1 MKKFI
6 YGVWLMLAVV
16 IFAAC
21 QDDIEQAGSKVNE
34 GLPGKLSLT
43 IKVPSADKV
52 TSSRGIYDYESE
64 VKELALIMFERGGRK
79 EFFDLTGKL
88 THKAYTNG
96 ETEVNTLTETGGRIY
111 TLSEDIEGD
120 ELSGEYTLYAIANWS
135 SPFCGLTTADLQAMS
150 EEQLNEKL
158 AANENFAISLSGDER
173 LPMTYKSDEYAV
185 VIEPIAENAAEDA
198 GTTIENISLRR
209 ITSHIIFNFQNGT
222 STAEDAETNVK
233 FTPTSYTVYNL
244 PKNANLICKG
254 KSSEGLNKLV
264 DNKYGNSNT
273 ISTTGNSFEFFMLE
287 NVQDKSTKEDMTYSD
302 RDKWNA
308 DTDGTKKF
316 INAPTSSTYIVV
328 KGEYSSDQNFGEVS
342 YTIHLGN
349 FSGTNYNNS
358 KAGHNNF
365 TVNRNEKHTYTVT
378 ITGVKSIIT
387 EATTDQEEG
396 GNQPGAEG
404 NISAISEGSN
414 FVLDSHYETIMLKFP
429 LDQRCSRSTITVRTP
444 FDNGEYKIEETT
456 EPGDYDW
463 VHFMAPESTEAF
475 PHYKTAGAC
484 DITTLARELSNLYNN
499 VDNDDPHYLLVEENG
514 VNYIYTTAFVDEYF
528 YSEYNGKSVDWPEFV
543 DQDNRV
549 IILNPVANPSLDG
562 NNIYHADYIFQI
574 SQRSIKTT
582 YTHDGSINAFGIETW
597 NETGKSQF
605 GTPNSSVTE
614 DTEGIYKLYGY
625 QNTSTLLGTNW
636 SINKTEAGY
645 FTAPATNSEDVH
657 IYSNAG
663 TYYGYQACLTRNRDE
678 DGDGTIDEGE
688 LKWYLPALEQY
699 TTIWMGRDKLL
710 GDTQLFSNEK
720 MEKLSNDSNDDYYWN
735 KVNLWTS
742 SSGNYRVYWPAE
754 GASYGEDKGI
764 ESGVRCVRNLV
775 SQTGITKEI
784 TSNSGNIILVSG
796 ASELSM
802 RSTSMTGEY
811 SAGHN
816 ERSDD
821 NRLYPAFEIATTDLL
836 ITSSSSVVF
845 TIDESEC
852 SASGSSGNYNL
863 KLKIVPNDGY
873 SYSCQTNETVEL
885 NAGNEYTYNGTNL
898 NIGASW
904 MTVTATNAEGA
915 YVTFAVEF
923 KISSSTLSGIN
934 IRQISNG
941 NLSTTIKELTL
952 DDKDETVTFELDGEE
967 ISTFTSSVIKN
978 NTSLCAAHYTQD
990 ADGADLGQWRVPNQR
1005 ELMLMAEWGYLSDAV
1020 ASKKEYASSTFFTK
1034 SSELDKTE
1042 PFVYMGT
1049 FTLDPGTRSYY
1060 IRCVRDAQT
1069 TTAGSSA
1076 NYLQGESG
1084 SSYGAGNSLF

>member
-64 VKELALIMFERGGRK
+64 VKELALIMFEKGGRK

-135 SPFCGLTTADLQAMS
+135 SPFCGLTKADLQAMS
-150 EEQLNEKL
+150 EEQLNETL
-158 AANENFAISLSGDER
+158 AENENFAIALSGEER

-185 VIEPIAENAAEDA
+185 VIEPIAEDAAEDV

-222 STAEDAETNVK
+222 STAENAETNVK

-254 KSSEGLNKLV
+254 KSVEGLNKLD
-264 DNKYGNSNT
+264 DNQYGNSNT

-287 NVQDKSTKEDMTYSD
+287 NVQDKSTKEEMKYSD

-308 DTDGTKKF
+308 ANADGEKNF
-316 INAPTSSTYIVV
+316 IYAPPSSTYIVV

-349 FSGTNYNNS
+349 FSKKDYSNS
-358 KAGHNNF
+358 EAGYNNF

-378 ITGVKSIIT
+378 ITGVNSIIT
-387 EATTDQEEG
+387 EAMTDQQDG
-396 GNQPGAEG
+396 GVQPGAEG

-429 LDQRCSRSTITVRTP
+429 LDQRCSRSNIIVRTP
-444 FDNGEYKIEETT
+444 FDNGEYTIGETT
-456 EPGDYDW
+456 KSGDYHW
-463 VHFMAPESTEAF
+463 VHFMAPESTSAF
-475 PHYKTAGAC
+475 PNYKTADAC

-499 VDNDDPHYLLVEENG
+499 VENNDPHYRLVEENG
-514 VNYIYTTAFVDEYF
+514 EKYIYTTAFVDEYF
-528 YSEYNGKSVDWPEFV
+528 YSEYNGKSVTWPEFV

-562 NNIYHADYIFQI
+562 YNIYHADYIFQI

-582 YTHDGSINAFGIETW
+582 YTHDANINAFGIETW

-605 GTPNSSVTE
+605 GTPKNSVKE
-614 DTEGIYKLYGY
+614 EGNYKSFGY
-625 QNTSTLLGTNW
+625 QNTLTLLGEVGEDW
-636 SINKTEAGY
+636 SIDKTVAGY
-645 FTAPATNSEDVH
+645 FTAPATNLEDVH
-657 IYSNAG
+657 IYDRVKDEDKDKAV

-678 DGDGTIDEGE
+678 NGNGKIDEGE

-720 MEKLSNDSNDDYYWN
+720 MEKLSDNSDDDYYWN

-742 SSGNYRVYWPAE
+742 SSGKYRVYWPAE
-754 GASYGEDKGI
+754 GASYGTDKTGTQI
-764 ESGVRCVRNLV
+764 GQPDLGVRCVRNLV
-775 SQTGITKEI
+775 NQTGETNKI
-784 TSNSGNIILVSG
+784 TSSNENIIQVSG

-821 NRLYPAFEIATTDLL
+821 NRLYAAFEIATKDLS
-836 ITSSSSVVF
+836 I
-845 TIDESEC
+845 
-852 SASGSSGNYNL
+852 
-863 KLKIVPNDGY
+863 
-873 SYSCQTNETVEL
+873 
-885 NAGNEYTYNGTNL
+885 TYNYYT
-898 NIGASW
+898 
-904 MTVTATNAEGA
+904 
-915 YVTFAVEF
+915 
-923 KISSSTLSGIN
+923 
-934 IRQISNG
+934 Q
-941 NLSTTIKELTL
+941 
-952 DDKDETVTFELDGEE
+952 
-967 ISTFTSSVIKN
+967 STFTSNDIKD

-990 ADGADLGQWRVPNQR
+990 NGADLGQWRVPNQR
-1005 ELMLMAEWGYLSDAV
+1005 ELMLMAEWGYLSDEV
-1020 ASKKEYASSTFFTK
+1020 TYNNKKYASSTFFTK
-1034 SSELDKTE
+1034 STDLSKYE
-1042 PFVYMGT
+1042 PFVYIGT
-1049 FTLDPGTRSYY
+1049 FTLDAGTKYY
-1060 IRCVRDAQT
+1060 HIRCVRDAQT

>member
-64 VKELALIMFERGGRK
+64 VKELALIMFEKGGRK

-135 SPFCGLTTADLQAMS
+135 SPFCGLTKADLQAMS
-150 EEQLNEKL
+150 EEQLNETL
-158 AANENFAISLSGDER
+158 AENENFAIALSGEER

-185 VIEPIAENAAEDA
+185 VIEPIAEDAAEDV

-222 STAEDAETNVK
+222 STAENAETNVK

-254 KSSEGLNKLV
+254 KSVEGLNKLD
-264 DNKYGNSNT
+264 DNQYGNSNT

-287 NVQDKSTKEDMTYSD
+287 NVQDKPTKEDMTYSD

-308 DTDGTKKF
+308 NADGAKNF
-316 INAPTSSTYIVV
+316 IYAPTSSTYIVV

-349 FSGTNYNNS
+349 FSKKNYSNS
-358 KAGHNNF
+358 EAGYNNF

-378 ITGVKSIIT
+378 ITGVNSIIT
-387 EATTDQEEG
+387 EAMTDQPDG
-396 GNQPGAEG
+396 GVQPGAEG

-429 LDQRCSRSTITVRTP
+429 LDDRCKRSNIIVRTP
-444 FDNGEYKIEETT
+444 FDNGEYTIGETT
-456 EPGDYDW
+456 EPGDYNW
-463 VHFMAPESTEAF
+463 VHFMAPPSTSEF
-475 PHYKTAGAC
+475 PIYNSENAC
-484 DITTLARELSNLYNN
+484 NITDFALELSNLSNK
-499 VDNDDPHYLLVEENG
+499 VDNNKPHYFLNEENG
-514 VNYIYTTAFVDEYF
+514 VKYIYTTAFVDEYF
-528 YSEYNGKSVDWPEFV
+528 YSEYNGNSVGWPEFV

-549 IILNPVANPSLDG
+549 IILNPEANPSLDG

-605 GTPNSSVTE
+605 GTPNSPVTE
-614 DTEGIYKLYGY
+614 DTEGIYKSYGY
-625 QNTSTLLGTNW
+625 QNTSTLLGEDW
-636 SINKTEAGY
+636 SIDKTVAGY

-657 IYSNAG
+657 IYDIVKDEDEDKDKAV

-678 DGDGTIDEGE
+678 NGNGKIDEGE

-720 MEKLSNDSNDDYYWN
+720 MEKLSNNSDDDYYWN

-754 GASYGEDKGI
+754 GASYGGDKGI
-764 ESGVRCVRNLV
+764 ASGVRCVRNLV
-775 SQTGITKEI
+775 DRTGITKEI
-784 TSNSGNIILVSG
+784 TSNSGNIIQVSG

-821 NRLYPAFEIATTDLL
+821 NRLYPAFEIATKDLSISL
-836 ITSSSSVVF
+836 SYYSQSRFNSS
-845 TIDESEC
+845 E
-852 SASGSSGNYNL
+852 
-863 KLKIVPNDGY
+863 
-873 SYSCQTNETVEL
+873 
-885 NAGNEYTYNGTNL
+885 
-898 NIGASW
+898 
-904 MTVTATNAEGA
+904 
-915 YVTFAVEF
+915 
-923 KISSSTLSGIN
+923 
-934 IRQISNG
+934 
-941 NLSTTIKELTL
+941 
-952 DDKDETVTFELDGEE
+952 
-967 ISTFTSSVIKN
+967 IKN
-978 NTSLCAAHYTQD
+978 NTSLCAANYTQD

-1005 ELMLMAEWGYLSDAV
+1005 ELMLMAEWGYLSDAK
-1020 ASKKEYASSTFFTK
+1020 AREKEYASSTFFSNTD
-1034 SSELDKTE
+1034 LGKTE